1 METLLKQITV
11 EKFKPSNFTVFNM
24 IDDTG
29 FVDELKGM
37 FGKDYSIEDFE
48 YMVFDLSIRE
58 KNAILYRMSSV
69 LNRFKDLRKLIEKD
83 LQDDPNKPKVRLYI
97 DKDKSIAII
106 VKLAD
111 FDLVERV
118 NKIKIDNKPEDLLPI

>member
-11 EKFKPSNFTVFNM
+11 EKFRPSNFTVFNM

-83 LQDDPNKPKVRLYI
+83 LQDDENKPKVRLYI

-106 VKLAD
+106 VKLVD
-111 FDLVERV
+111 FDLVDRI
-118 NKIKIDNKPEDLLPI
+118 NKIKIDNKPEDLLPT